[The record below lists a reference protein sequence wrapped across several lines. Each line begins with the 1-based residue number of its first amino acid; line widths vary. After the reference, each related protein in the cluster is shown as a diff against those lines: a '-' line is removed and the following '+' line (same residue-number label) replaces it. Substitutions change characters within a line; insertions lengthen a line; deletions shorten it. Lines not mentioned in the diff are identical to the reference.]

1 MNQKQLLA
9 LIVALAFI
17 LGSFVGFQVRGWGHR
32 PDTGPEPADVKRDT
46 VWLHDTTKIQLPAPK
61 AEKIRDTCWLEAAV
75 PDPERDTIYVQ
86 VPVPITSRRYAE
98 EGWEAWVS
106 GYRPSLDSLHFD
118 KSTAVV
124 EVPVY
129 KTVTRR
135 TRWGIGVQAGATYQP
150 DFTTG
155 QGKVQPY
162 VGLGISYNII
172 TF

>member
-17 LGSFVGFQVRGWGHR
+17 LGSFVGFQVRGWGR
-32 PDTGPEPADVKRDT
+32 CPEAEPVAVKPDT

-61 AEKIRDTCWLEAAV
+61 TEKIRDTCWLEAAV
-75 PDPERDTIYVQ
+75 ADPEHDTIYVQ
-86 VPVPITSRRYAE
+86 VPVPITSRRYAD

-106 GYRPSLDSLHFD
+106 GYHPSLDSLHFN

-135 TRWGIGVQAGATYQP
+135 TRWGIGVQAGATYRP